1 MHTPGS
7 LRVVAGRSTKRRVAA
22 VAASLLTAGLV
33 VTTAGSA
40 AAAPQPTVA
49 QVRHKIEVLET
60 KASKLG
66 QQYIEA
72 QQELASAEARLK
84 LVNEQVA
91 RYLVQF
97 DKLRAEVGRIAVTSY
112 EDGNLSSPIGLLT
125 SGNPQQILDQASILS
140 ELSSADAAEMHQFLA
155 AAKQLAN
162 AQEAARR
169 TEKAILQLRNGLRK
183 RKNELDSLL
192 AKQKALLQQLSPQDR
207 QGLGPGGGSGGQK
220 YHGPTSTQAEKAVAF
235 AYDQLGCPYVWGG
248 TGPCAD
254 GFDCSGLTMEAWAYA
269 GVSIPRTSYEQWDDL
284 PHVSTSDLQPGDILV
299 FNGASHVGIYV
310 GDNELIDAPQTG
322 MDVEKVPLTGWYAET
337 LDGAVLP

>member
-1 MHTPGS
+1 
-7 LRVVAGRSTKRRVAA
+7 VAA
-22 VAASLLTAGLV
+22 GVLTAGLV
-33 VTTAGSA
+33 ATSAGSA
-40 AAAPQPTVA
+40 AAAPTPTVA

-66 QQYIEA
+66 QQFIQA
-72 QQELASAEARLK
+72 QQELASANARLK

-91 RYLVQF
+91 RYQVQF
-97 DKLRAEVGRIAVTSY
+97 DKLRSEVGRIAVTSY

-192 AKQKALLQQLSPQDR
+192 AKQKALLQQLTPQ
-207 QGLGPGGGSGGQK
+207 QQKGLGPGGGGGGGDK
-220 YHGPTSTQAEKAVAF
+220 YKGPTSTQAEKAVAY
-235 AYDQLGCPYVWGG
+235 AYSKIGCPYLWGG
-248 TGPCAD
+248 TGPCNP
-254 GFDCSGLTMEAWAYA
+254 GFDCSGLTMMAWASA
-269 GVSIPRTSYEQWDDL
+269 GVSIPRTSYEQWDEL

-322 MDVEKVPLTGWYAET
+322 MDVEKIPLTGWYAQT